1 MSQLF
6 SHFWRL
12 AHSVHTCCQVFNVR
26 CGAKGIWEAPY
37 DEDWPSCELLP
48 QHHCSVAQDLN
59 NTIRQGFKLQAEAVT
74 QVQTCN
80 I

>member
-1 MSQLF
+1 M
-6 SHFWRL
+6 
-12 AHSVHTCCQVFNVR
+12 FNVR

-80 I
+80 TSCCKTMRSRA

>member
-1 MSQLF
+1 M
-6 SHFWRL
+6 
-12 AHSVHTCCQVFNVR
+12 R

-74 QVQTCN
+74 QVQTCAVELETKV
-80 I
+80 IRRFPKISQ